1 MFLAIVV
8 FLVSA
13 LREGR
18 IPRKFPFSTI
28 RQTPESQKL
37 GFDVFAWAAVWPL
50 PRSQTIFWSE
60 GTEKGRCPDAGQR
73 GSGVLSAVRAFLK
86 GNVRIVRWRFFVQT
100 TRHGCGSKPMGPFWL
115 VGEFTAHF
123 RLPILVVGLNRMF
136 TGGYGIGFWP
146 MATCTSAINLE
157 AADGG
162 HMSGAFASW
171 TARQAGAVSS
181 KIQE

>member
-37 GFDVFAWAAVWPL
+37 GFDVFAWPAVWPL

-73 GSGVLSAVRAFLK
+73 GELVVFVFLSESFPFPFRKRYASYA
-86 GNVRIVRWRFFVQT
+86 GDFFKLPDMYV
-100 TRHGCGSKPMGPFWL
+100 GDFWL
-115 VGEFTAHF
+115 HP
-123 RLPILVVGLNRMF
+123 LSLM
-136 TGGYGIGFWP
+136 
-146 MATCTSAINLE
+146 E
-157 AADGG
+157 AADL
-162 HMSGAFASW
+162 STCQVPSASW
-171 TARQAGAVSS
+171 TARQAGAVSF